1 MAIDLLKQ
9 PLFLVEQSNQEL
21 VAENFNLKSSNKMFV
36 TIFVVLGL
44 TLATYYVITIVQ
56 ESNFKKIKSY
66 ESEL

>member
-9 PLFLVEQSNQEL
+9 PLFFVEQSNQEL

-36 TIFVVLGL
+36 TLFVTLGL
-44 TLATYYVITIVQ
+44 ALGTFYLITIVQ
-56 ESNFKKIKSY
+56 ESNFKKLKAD

>member
-36 TIFVVLGL
+36 TIFVALGL
-44 TLATYYVITIVQ
+44 TLVTYYVITIVQ

>member
-9 PLFLVEQSNQEL
+9 PLFFVEQSNQEL

-36 TIFVVLGL
+36 TLFVALGL
-44 TLATYYVITIVQ
+44 TLATYYVIMIVQ
-56 ESNFKKIKSY
+56 ESNLKKIKSD

>member
-21 VAENFNLKSSNKMFV
+21 VAENLNLKNSNKMFV
-36 TIFVVLGL
+36 TLFIALGL
-44 TLATYYVITIVQ
+44 TLATFYVITIVQ
-56 ESNFKKIKSY
+56 ESNLKKAKSD

>member
-9 PLFLVEQSNQEL
+9 PLFIVEQSNQEL

-36 TIFVVLGL
+36 TIFVALGL
-44 TLATYYVITIVQ
+44 TLVTYYVITIVQ
-56 ESNFKKIKSY
+56 ESNFKKIKSD

>member
-36 TIFVVLGL
+36 TIFVALGL

-56 ESNFKKIKSY
+56 ESNFKKIKSD